1 MVSSLPWRRA
11 SATAWPG
18 QSGDRPRERVRAL
31 DPGAVERDDHVAATQ
46 IRLGGRAALGD
57 ALDQHA
63 PFPGHGL
70 DAEKGVRHR
79 AAALERAQPGF
90 GGVDRDGEADADVGV
105 AATVAICELMPIT
118 RPWASI
124 SGPPEFPG

>member
-1 MVSSLPWRRA
+1 MAQEAERDRLAGP
-11 SATAWPG
+11 

-46 IRLGGRAALGD
+46 IRLGGRAALAMPGS
-57 ALDQHA
+57 AR

-79 AAALERAQPGF
+79 AAALERAQLGF

-105 AATVAICELMPIT
+105 AATPVAICELMPIT

-124 SGPPEFPG
+124 SGPPEFQG